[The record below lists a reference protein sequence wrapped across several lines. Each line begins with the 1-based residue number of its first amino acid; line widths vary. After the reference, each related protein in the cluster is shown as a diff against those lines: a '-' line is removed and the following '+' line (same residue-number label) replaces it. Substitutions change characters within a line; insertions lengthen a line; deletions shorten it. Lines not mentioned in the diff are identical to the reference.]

1 METVKQSFLL
11 KRWRPWCSFQL
22 LHCVKLLQEKLDP
35 EQLAKLLLS
44 QVVILQE
51 GVRPHPYWRSHHGW
65 CDPMVLYP
73 RAAALCLGTGYL
85 WTCGWWVAS
94 CGGGDA
100 DSEATVPWEGRNWSD
115 QLDIY
120 GTEDPPSEK
129 IEAGCKKTSLQSR
142 RWPPPS
148 TPVTSSTLT
157 RASTCDLLPRVQ
169 GQLRRLLQA
178 EYFHEM
184 LPPHPIG
191 SLMFPYGPPRASNRV
206 KVGTSLKSPWGRPG
220 LHMAGWQSPK
230 TRGPQLQVSASSSS
244 SEVQRGPQADPG
256 STSWWGPDKTR
267 GWCWKQTQILSWVN
281 TPDACQCWGGIIDSW
296 AAGLVWFP
304 TFHFYFILACK
315 SVN

>member
-1 METVKQSFLL
+1 MDDLKSLMETVKQSFLL

-120 GTEDPPSEK
+120 GTEDPPVRKLRLAAKRPPCSPEGDLHQAPLWHPPLWPGLPPVTCFPGCRVNSEDCFK
-129 IEAGCKKTSLQSR
+129 LSISMRCSHPIPLAPWCSHMAPQEQATEWRLAPAWSPPEEGRGCTWLSDSHQKPGGLSCRSQLHPQVLRFSVDPRQTLGVPAGEAQTRSEAGAENR
-142 RWPPPS
+142 
-148 TPVTSSTLT
+148 
-157 RASTCDLLPRVQ
+157 PRSCP
-169 GQLRRLLQA
+169 
-178 EYFHEM
+178 EWT
-184 LPPHPIG
+184 HP
-191 SLMFPYGPPRASNRV
+191 MP
-206 KVGTSLKSPWGRPG
+206 
-220 LHMAGWQSPK
+220 
-230 TRGPQLQVSASSSS
+230 VSAG
-244 SEVQRGPQADPG
+244 V
-256 STSWWGPDKTR
+256 
-267 GWCWKQTQILSWVN
+267 
-281 TPDACQCWGGIIDSW
+281 
-296 AAGLVWFP
+296 GL
-304 TFHFYFILACK
+304 
-315 SVN
+315 